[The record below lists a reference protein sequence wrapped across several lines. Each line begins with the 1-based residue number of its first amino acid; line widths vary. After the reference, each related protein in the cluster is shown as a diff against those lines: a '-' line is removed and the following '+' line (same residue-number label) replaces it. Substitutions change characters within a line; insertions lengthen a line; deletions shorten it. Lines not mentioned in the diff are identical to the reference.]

1 MRYGFC
7 SNLNH
12 VYDSHLMI
20 AFLLKKKKRQL
31 VQDANTFSAFWKPLR
46 VTSRDNRTL
55 CLTGYCCYSNLRP
68 REASA
73 ILSLQ

>member
-31 VQDANTFSAFWKPLR
+31 VQDSNTFSAFWKPLNMENPMDGG
-46 VTSRDNRTL
+46 VS
-55 CLTGYCCYSNLRP
+55 
-68 REASA
+68 
-73 ILSLQ
+73 